1 MQKTSLSLRDRQR
14 LEVASAIHE
23 AAANLLLKQSWTET
37 TVELIAQEAGISVR
51 TFFNYYP
58 TKDDAAL
65 GLMPVRIPEEALEK
79 FQQSA
84 ADLLERTVTLSAAV
98 LNTANPDTGNR
109 QRQQKLLKK
118 FPHLKGRFND
128 ISLAAGELV
137 EPLILKEITKTHTTQ
152 AGQEELQH
160 AADTAQSLRMIAGV
174 ILRFAFTKDSKIFS
188 TQSSE
193 IIHDTITLF
202 REAIEL

>member
-1 MQKTSLSLRDRQR
+1 MSLRDRQR

-137 EPLILKEITKTHTTQ
+137 EPLILEEITKTHTTQ

-160 AADTAQSLRMIAGV
+160 AADAAQSLRMIAGV